1 MTGVARLARLI
12 DHTILKPDATSQEVL
27 KLCDEAIAH
36 DFILVCVNPV
46 HVAPS
51 VVRLADSG
59 VKVGTV
65 IGFPLGATTTRV
77 KIAEAVEATLSG
89 AEELDMVINIGFL
102 KEGRE
107 VEVHADIA
115 AVRSAV
121 TDLQTGII
129 LKVIIE
135 AGLLSDA
142 EIVRACHLA
151 VAAGAD
157 YVKTST
163 GFGPGGATPDQVSL
177 MRKTVGPNCGVK
189 ASGGIRTFKAVKE
202 LLAAGANRIGTS
214 SGIAI
219 MQQAASTIE

>member
-1 MTGVARLARLI
+1 MAEVASLAKLI
-12 DHTILKPDATSQEVL
+12 DHTILKPAATNQEIL
-27 KLCDEAIAH
+27 KLCDEAVTYG
-36 DFILVCVNPV
+36 FVSVCVNPV
-46 HVAPS
+46 HVAPAA
-51 VVRLADSG
+51 VRMAGSG
-59 VKVGTV
+59 VRVGTV

-77 KIAEAVEATLSG
+77 KVAEAVEAAMSG
-89 AEELDMVINIGFL
+89 AEELDMVLNIGYI

-107 VEVHADIA
+107 KDVHGDIA

-121 TDLQTGII
+121 DDLKPGII

-135 AGLLSDA
+135 AGLLTDV

-163 GFGPGGATPDQVSL
+163 GFGPGGATPGQVGL
-177 MRKTVGPNCGVK
+177 MHKTVGPGCGVK
-189 ASGGIRTFKAVKE
+189 ASGGIRTFKAVEE
-202 LLAAGANRIGTS
+202 LLAAGASRIGTS

-219 MQQAASTIE
+219 MQQAASAI